1 MHPFVPERRGEE
13 QTADC
18 RHSSCHLMG
27 MHLKEGFVY
36 CCSEGCKTCMNWKAR
51 GKHHL
56 LSVQEFLCP
65 EGFDP
70 TKLDSSCT
78 TASLSGGPVWACSIQ
93 EVKTASELLSIYLL
107 LSLPFLIQANLLSF
121 SLLFWLL
128 ALKSPSLLPSPLSPP
143 ESSWQEEEKQDFAVN
158 SKRVSWH

>member
-93 EVKTASELLSIYLL
+93 EVKTASELLSISSSPFLSWFKQIYFHFPSYSGYWFWSPLLSYPLLSLL
-107 LSLPFLIQANLLSF
+107 LSLPD
-121 SLLFWLL
+121 
-128 ALKSPSLLPSPLSPP
+128 K
-143 ESSWQEEEKQDFAVN
+143 K
-158 SKRVSWH
+158 KRSRILQ